1 MPSDQPIRNWRQD
14 FWFLDNSYET
24 PIAYEGLMY
33 PTVTHAFAGAQ
44 AGELDLKLEISQTP
58 LGALEDLVVERIGD
72 LVPGFEGP
80 NTMRKLLEYKF
91 GLSQMKNVMSAHQI
105 KMAEKL
111 LFTGRRPII
120 YGNMSCNTFWGDCA
134 CVKHLETRGK
144 NVLGGLIMGVR
155 DKIIE
160 NITNGVA
167 KDQTC
172 NCEKPNEAFFLYAH
186 EGKLWLK
193 PYCPACVTQCG
204 VFLSKLSDNNQVQR
218 FEKEWFK
225 VDRGPA
231 SQPKKQKPVNHQ
243 IVTKNMSHTI
253 HPVFTESG
261 IPVDDDFDD
270 LDGDY
275 ARAWAAWG
283 GGHMGASRTPAPP
296 EPKLSKN
303 ITFYLSGK
311 IS

>member
-44 AGELDLKLEISQTP
+44 VGELDLKLEISQTP
-58 LGALEDLVVERIGD
+58 LSALESLFEKIGD
-72 LVPGFEGP
+72 PPPGFEGP

-91 GLSQMKNVMSAHQI
+91 GLPQMKNAMSPHQI

-120 YGNMSCNTFWGDCA
+120 YGNMVCNQFWGDCA
-134 CVKHLETRGK
+134 CHKHLDARGK

-193 PYCPACVTQCG
+193 PYCVGCITQCG
-204 VFLSKLSDNNQVQR
+204 VYLSKLSDNNQVQR
-218 FEKEWFK
+218 FEKDWFK
-225 VDRGPA
+225 VDKGPS

-253 HPVFTESG
+253 HPVFNESG
-261 IPVDDDFDD
+261 VSDDFDD
-270 LDGDY
+270 EY
-275 ARAWAAWG
+275 AAAWEAWG
-283 GGHMGASRTPAPP
+283 GGHMGVSNAQTSKAP
-296 EPKLSKN
+296 EPKLAKN
-303 ITFYLSGK
+303 VTFYLSGK